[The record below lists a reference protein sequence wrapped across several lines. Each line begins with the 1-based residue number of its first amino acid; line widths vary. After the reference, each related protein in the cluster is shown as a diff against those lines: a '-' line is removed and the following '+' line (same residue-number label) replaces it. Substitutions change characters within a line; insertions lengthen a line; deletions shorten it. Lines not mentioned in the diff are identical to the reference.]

1 MIKQQMIENILDDI
15 GVYLFEQ
22 SVKPNVS
29 DKILDESVDYLL
41 TLENDQLEYIQNEGI
56 FVSDFIDNICRVN
69 NV

>member
-1 MIKQQMIENILDDI
+1 MTKQQMIENILDDI
-15 GVYLFEQ
+15 GVHLFEQ